1 MGFWQSM
8 AKQDHDKGS
17 ELVGLTVC
25 RADKTHPP
33 SPAVLASL
41 WYQAGDLLWWQLQGL
56 HPPQLSG
63 SSRRRVPVSTSAG
76 GFWSL
81 SEYPKTYKWQL
92 LFPLQYKIQRTKGI
106 SIYINIFQKIF
117 HLFTCRWGMH
127 VTQAMWDQKTT
138 VGIGP
143 LLLPHSSRGLNLG
156 LWPWRKYLYQPL
168 SHLAGCVVTA
178 I

>member
-1 MGFWQSM
+1 MVFWQHM
-8 AKQDHDKGS
+8 AKQDHGKAS

-41 WYQAGDLLWWQLQGL
+41 WYQAGDLLWWQLRGW

-63 SSRRRVPVSTSAG
+63 SSRRRVPVSTSAD

-92 LFPLQYKIQRTKGI
+92 LFPLQYKKQRTKGI
-106 SIYINIFQKIF
+106 SIYINVYQKILF

-127 VTQAMWDQKTT
+127 VTQAMWDQKTA
-138 VGIGP
+138 VGIGA
-143 LLLPHSSRGLNLG
+143 LLSYGSRGLNSG
-156 LWPWRKYLYQPL
+156 LRPWRQWLY
-168 SHLAGCVVTA
+168 
-178 I
+178 